1 MDEMKVLTMQALNI
15 GPSAA
20 LRATTTALLLF
31 CGSAFAAD
39 ETITAQAERQG
50 EKTVIDLTARVAA
63 PIADTWAVLVDFEHM
78 PQFTNTVKVSTVKLL
93 EPNRLEL
100 TQTSESR
107 VGLFSAQVASVRLAE
122 LTPQREIH
130 LSLISGDFKA
140 YDSSTRFSE
149 EPGGTLVTYHGEYV
163 SSKWVPPFVTAN
175 LIADQTRKFYSELVA
190 EVRKRRGKN

>member
-1 MDEMKVLTMQALNI
+1 MQTLNI
-15 GPSAA
+15 GPSAM
-20 LRATTTALLLF
+20 LRASGVALLLL
-31 CGSAFAAD
+31 CGTAFAAD
-39 ETITAQAERQG
+39 EITAQAERKG
-50 EKTVIDLTARVAA
+50 EKTVIDLSAHVAA
-63 PIADTWAVLVDFEHM
+63 PLADTWAVFIDFEHM
-78 PQFTNTVKVSTVKLL
+78 PQFTTTVKLSTINRL

-100 TQTSESR
+100 TQMSESR